1 MYQYCLI
8 KSPSQEECE
17 KLVDATIDGDMKVIS
32 TLINDGVDMNAVIHE
47 VASYV

>member
-1 MYQYCLI
+1 MYRYCLI

-17 KLVDATIDGDMKVIS
+17 KLVDATLKGDMEVVS
-32 TLINDGVDMNAVIHE
+32 TLIGDGVDMNAVIHE